1 MRDFHVVLLSYVD
14 TTQFPN
20 NKASR
25 FSNNLAL
32 PMEMK
37 GEWVVAMEDF
47 VCIGK
52 HTLSKPKLLFVCCKL
67 AGDSFV
73 GNYLM
78 PMLRSITFQDGVDRL
93 EHSFD
98 RLDYKRVQ
106 GNFVN
111 SIEMEIRDE
120 YNEVVTLGDDVK
132 VMVVLHFKQMQ

>member
-1 MRDFHVVLLSYVD
+1 MQDFHVDLLSYVD

-37 GEWVVAMEDF
+37 GEWLVAMEDF

-52 HTLSKPKLLFVCCKL
+52 TKSKLLFVCCKL

-78 PMLRSITFQDGVDRL
+78 PMLRSITFQINVDRL

-98 RLDYKRVQ
+98 RLDYMRVQ

-111 SIEMEIRDE
+111 SIEMEIRNE
-120 YNEVVTLGDDVK
+120 NNEVVTLGDDVK

>member
-1 MRDFHVVLLSYVD
+1 MRDFHVVLMSYVD

-32 PMEMK
+32 PMELK
-37 GEWVVAMEDF
+37 GEWTVAMADF

-52 HTLSKPKLLFVCCKL
+52 TTLSKPKLLFVCCKV

-73 GNYLM
+73 GTNLM
-78 PMLRSITFQDGVDRL
+78 PMLRSITFQADVDRV
-93 EHSFD
+93 EHSFN
-98 RLDYKRVQ
+98 RLDYMRVQ

-111 SIEMEIRDE
+111 SIEMEIRNE
-120 YNEVVTLGDDVK
+120 NNEVVTLGDDAK
-132 VMVVLHFKQMQ
+132 VMVVLHFKQLQ